1 MRASFLL
8 MVLMMTSALPA
19 VAAPAEI
26 AISAGQH
33 NILDGGDSGEVG
45 LELRCAPRRLSI
57 LPRFVPDLIPVA
69 GVMVT
74 SKSLAYGYAGLR
86 ADLPLGD
93 RWTLTPGF
101 AAGIFRRGDGADLGG
116 PVEFRSS
123 IELAYRLGAT
133 SRVGLGFY
141 HLSNAGLYT
150 VNPGS
155 ESLIVSWTVGLGR

>member
-1 MRASFLL
+1 MTCLL
-8 MVLMMTSALPA
+8 SAVPA
-19 VAAPAEI
+19 AAGPPEI
-26 AISAGQH
+26 AVSAGQH
-33 NILDGGDSGEVG
+33 NILDGGDSGEAGV
-45 LELRCAPRRLSI
+45 ELRGSGYRLTF

-74 SKSLAYGYAGLR
+74 SKSLAYGYAGFR
-86 ADLPLGD
+86 SDLPLGD

-123 IELAYRLGAT
+123 IELAYRLGAA

-141 HLSNAGLYT
+141 HLSNAGLYDH
-150 VNPGS
+150 NPGS
-155 ESLIVSWTVGLGR
+155 ESLTLSWAVGLR